1 VEKFIEVLTDHNVR
15 TDSNV
20 ARNILLML
28 AVSSFKIK
36 AVDSDLS
43 NEQLGEILAQELII
57 TLQAHFGQYTT
68 HEVMK
73 SVFTSIVKYNMLEPP
88 ST

>member
-1 VEKFIEVLTDHNVR
+1 
-15 TDSNV
+15 
-20 ARNILLML
+20 ML

-36 AVDSDLS
+36 AVYSDLS

-73 SVFTSIVKYNMLEPP
+73 SVFTSIVKYNMLEPQ